1 MSKPPAE
8 SASQQ
13 SESTPER
20 VHAGVRHGWWP
31 GWIWGIPIAA
41 LLVVIWLGARA
52 LLAGGTSITIR
63 FNDAHNMKK
72 ENTDVILRGTQ
83 VGHVTGIELDKD
95 GKGVMVSA
103 SIDEEAEKF
112 LTTGTRF
119 WLQGANPSLNN
130 LSSLGSLLSGPTIVL
145 DPGPGSKTSHFVGL
159 EHQPIAPSSAEQ
171 PLLYGISLGS
181 EAGSLAGGDPVMLRG
196 FIVGEVRDVG
206 FDYDP
211 ATGELSTP
219 ATLAIYPSLF
229 HAKGVRTD
237 PSAAEVSA
245 EVSRLIG
252 KGMRARLTRSPP
264 LVGSYQV
271 SLEIVPGTQPPSA
284 PLAPVD
290 GLPQIPVAEGGGM
303 ASIVNR
309 INKVPIERI
318 SQNVLDITSHV
329 SALTS
334 SPQLKDAVTQLDAA
348 LRQIHQM
355 TSKAGP
361 QIPVLIARL
370 RRAAADLDSTAKS
383 ANRLLS
389 GTATQNGLANTIQ
402 EINETARAVRSL
414 ADYLDRHPEA
424 LIRGRGATQ

>member
-1 MSKPPAE
+1 MSKPPADGTRPE
-8 SASQQ
+8 
-13 SESTPER
+13 SESSPER

-31 GWIWGIPIAA
+31 GWIWAIPVAV

-52 LLAGGTSITIR
+52 LLTGGTSITIR
-63 FNDAHNMKK
+63 FNDAHGMKK
-72 ENTDVILRGTQ
+72 ENTDVDLRGTQ
-83 VGHVTGIELDKD
+83 VGHVTDIKLDED
-95 GKGVMVSA
+95 GTGVIVTA
-103 SIDEEAEKF
+103 SIEREAAKF

-119 WLQGANPSLNN
+119 WLQGASPSLTN
-130 LSSLGSLLSGPTIVL
+130 LSSIGSLLSGPTIVM
-145 DPGPGSKTSHFVGL
+145 DPGTGSQASSFVGL
-159 EHQPIAPSSAEQ
+159 DRQPIAPSATEQ
-171 PLLYGISLGS
+171 PLLYEVSLGS

-211 ATGELSTP
+211 ATGDLSTP

-229 HAKGVRTD
+229 HAKGLRAH
-237 PSAAEVSA
+237 PSGAEVAAEI
-245 EVSRLIG
+245 SRLIAR
-252 KGMRARLTRSPP
+252 GMRARLARTPP

-284 PLAPVD
+284 PVTAAD
-290 GLPQIPVAEGGGM
+290 GLPQIPVAEGSGV

-318 SQNVLDITSHV
+318 AQNVLDITSHV

-334 SPQLKDAVTQLDAA
+334 SPQLKDAVTQLDAS
-348 LRQIHQM
+348 LRQIHRM
-355 TSKAGP
+355 TAKAGP
-361 QIPVLIARL
+361 QVPVLIARL
-370 RRAAADLDSTAKS
+370 RKAAADLDGTAKS
-383 ANRLLS
+383 ASRLMS

-424 LIRGRGATQ
+424 LLRGRGAT